1 MSRIKTELWLPQRK
15 SNPNDPLVQAGGCV
29 VVTFPDPDNP
39 SWVNRVFLYDAA
51 DLLIAP
57 LQPTPAQ
64 IGHSDLS
71 LKVFRIHYRDTK
83 GLDMGTIPSVSAA
96 LPKLKRFLGIPEGQC
111 LTLLKCT
118 PESLTRTDKNLAPL
132 EHIGSP
138 AMHGYTDQQ
147 PININSLSSVHA
159 ASALLPFENQP
170 LNALRF
176 CTNMWIAG
184 LPAYAEETWKR

>member
-1 MSRIKTELWLPQRK
+1 MDNRRLHPELGTEFRDLEMAIHQPGMSRIKTELWLPQRK

-29 VVTFPDPDNP
+29 VVAFPDPDNP
-39 SWVNRVFLYDAA
+39 SWVNRVEALFNTGSFFTTPQISF
-51 DLLIAP
+51 IAP

-96 LPKLKRFLGIPEGQC
+96 LPKLQRFLGIPEGQS

-118 PESLTRTDKNLAPL
+118 PES
-132 EHIGSP
+132 
-138 AMHGYTDQQ
+138 
-147 PININSLSSVHA
+147 
-159 ASALLPFENQP
+159 
-170 LNALRF
+170 
-176 CTNMWIAG
+176 
-184 LPAYAEETWKR
+184 YANG